1 MLHGVSESMLLNYI
15 EIMLNSE
22 RRLLMEPM
30 IRLTSITLDDFKN
43 TKHGKARLSSWF
55 NGEPFPAADVVGLYG
70 QNGSG
75 KTSVIQAIN
84 LFKLL
89 VTGQNVS
96 RVVSDCVSK
105 QTSKSTITIKGI
117 LFLSDDTAIAEFS
130 YAVSLIIANDVPR
143 ICGET
148 LKYKNLRTSGSKSKI
163 LFEYELSDTSDRVV
177 VSPKQ
182 KWASL
187 LALDSS
193 AQFDAQLAWRLA
205 EENCQSLLFSFEFQ
219 KVLSLLSDAE
229 KNSSKQISDSARLSI
244 ESVLKPLRM
253 VVTSL
258 SLFGFT
264 NLAVVSAAQQA
275 DGMANRL
282 HISTHEGENGIFAD
296 NEFDVNI
303 AKPTDLSGQEFDILK
318 RTICSISP
326 VIGSLIPGLALGV
339 KELDRHFG
347 DNGSVEVRAE
357 LVCTRGDI
365 TIPLRCESEGIKKLV
380 SIIVLLIGVYAKP
393 GACVAIDEFDSG
405 VFEFLLGEILQVLKD
420 HGKGQLIFTAHNLR
434 PLEIVNDKSLI
445 FTTANPD
452 NRYVSFRGGRDG
464 DNLRS
469 RYLRAINLGGQ
480 PEVVY
485 SPTSKFDIDSAF
497 YEAGLAS
504 RGGLDG

>member
-1 MLHGVSESMLLNYI
+1 MELMV
-15 EIMLNSE
+15 
-22 RRLLMEPM
+22 RLV
-30 IRLTSITLDDFKN
+30 SITLDDFKN
-43 TKHGKARLSSWF
+43 TKHGEVRLSSWS

-75 KTSVIQAIN
+75 KTSIIQAIS

-89 VTGQNVS
+89 VTG
-96 RVVSDCVSK
+96 RKIDEAVSDCVSK
-105 QTSKSTITIKGI
+105 ETGNSAITTKGV
-117 LFLSDDTAIAEFS
+117 LFLSDGTAIAEFS
-130 YAVSLIIANDVPR
+130 YAVSLLIANGMPR

-148 LKYKNLRTSGSKSKI
+148 LRYKDLRTSRSKPKT
-163 LFEYELSDTSDRVV
+163 LFEYELSDSSGRIVI
-177 VSPKQ
+177 SPKQ

-187 LALDSS
+187 LALDNS
-193 AQFDAQLAWRLA
+193 AQFDAQLAWRMA
-205 EENCQSLLFSFEFQ
+205 EENCRSLLFSYEFQ
-219 KVLSLLSDAE
+219 KVLSSLSGAE
-229 KNSSKQISDSARLSI
+229 ENSAKQISDTARLSI
-244 ESVLKPLRM
+244 ASVLKPLRM

-264 NLAVVSAAQQA
+264 NMAVVSAAQQA

-303 AKPTDLSGQEFDILK
+303 AKPTDLSDKEFDILK

-339 KELDRHFG
+339 EELDRHFG

-357 LVCTRGDI
+357 LVCTRGNT

-380 SIIVLLIGVYAKP
+380 SVLVLLIDVYAKP
-393 GACVAIDEFDSG
+393 GSCVAIDEFDSG

-434 PLEIVNDKSLI
+434 PLEIVDDGSLI
-445 FTTANPD
+445 FTTANPS
-452 NRYVSFRGGRDG
+452 NRYVSFKRSKDG
-464 DNLRS
+464 INLRNQ
-469 RYLRAINLGGQ
+469 YLRAINLGGQ
-480 PEVVY
+480 PEVIY

-504 RGGLDG
+504 TGDLDE